1 MQVIVLCGGLGT
13 RLREH
18 TESRPKPMV
27 EVGGVPIIVH
37 IMRMYSAASFREFIL
52 CLGYKGKIIK
62 EYFLNYE
69 AMSRDFTVDLGSPGA
84 VQYHPSAQ
92 EAHEWRVTL
101 ADTGETTMTGERIR
115 RASKYLRA
123 GETFAVTY
131 GDGVADVPLEEVLA
145 FHRRQGKLATV
156 TGVRPPSRFGEIEHD
171 GAGLVRVFNE
181 KPNAMHQG
189 LISGGFFFFEAAFLR
204 YLDDHPTSPL
214 EREPLERCVRDGQLA
229 VYEHHGFWECMDTHR
244 DWEHLESYA
253 RSGAPPWLR
262 RPSAPAGQRP

>member
-1 MQVIVLCGGLGT
+1 MQVMVLCGGMGS

-37 IMRMYSAASFREFIL
+37 IMRMYSAAGFREFIL
-52 CLGYKGKIIK
+52 CLGYKGNVIK

-69 AMSRDFTVDLGSPGA
+69 AMSRDFTVDLGRPGA
-84 VQYHPSAQ
+84 VQYHASAQ
-92 EAHEWRVTL
+92 EAQEWRVTL
-101 ADTGETTMTGERIR
+101 VDTGETTMTGARIR
-115 RASKYLRA
+115 RASKYLGA
-123 GETFAVTY
+123 GGTFAVTY
-131 GDGVADVPLEEVLA
+131 GDGVADLALEEVLA
-145 FHRRQGKLATV
+145 FHRSHGKLATM

-171 GAGLVRVFNE
+171 AAGVVRAFNE
-181 KPNAMHQG
+181 KPNATQG
-189 LISGGFFFFEAAFLR
+189 LINGGFFFFEADFLR
-204 YLDDHPTSPL
+204 YLDDDPSSLL

-229 VYEHHGFWECMDTHR
+229 VYEHHGFWQCMDTYR